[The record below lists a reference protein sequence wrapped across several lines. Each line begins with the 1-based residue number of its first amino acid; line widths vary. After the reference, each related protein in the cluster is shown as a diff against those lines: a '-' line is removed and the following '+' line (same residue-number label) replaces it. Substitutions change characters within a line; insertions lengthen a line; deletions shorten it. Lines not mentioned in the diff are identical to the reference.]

1 MYDEVILDQLHQQG
15 LTEPTLI
22 QQRTYQPIREGE
34 NLLALAKTGTG
45 KTLAYGLPV
54 LERIKKIGGQ
64 AVIFEPTAELA
75 VQVSTVLAP
84 YAAALSLKT
93 LGLIGS
99 GNRQR
104 QLEKLRQ
111 RRPAILVAT
120 PGRFFD
126 ILTAGKLQAAN
137 FRSLVIDEP
146 DDVLE
151 FQNLDLFQQ
160 LSQQLPILCQI
171 LLFGAT
177 ISTPVARCETVFSR
191 KFLQIDVRPD
201 QQLKLQHEFLQ
212 VDNAHKLDFLQRLTR
227 TKHFKGIIFFNN
239 NRRLEHF
246 AGILGHT
253 KMHFA
258 VLGTKMSSQA
268 RQHARRSFING
279 KVKLL
284 LATDLAARGLDI
296 PGVTDVVNFDLPDN
310 QADYLHRAGRTG
322 RMGKPGFVVTLG
334 DDHDFRTLQQLVG
347 QAVTV
352 ERVYFGKR
360 GLTTKKPQIKPVHA
374 DKPKHKKRR
383 RRSQRNKGYHPQ
395 KWRKE
400 KK

>member
-1 MYDEVILDQLHQQG
+1 MYEETILKQLHEQG
-15 LTEPTLI
+15 LHQPALI
-22 QQRTYQPIREGE
+22 QAKTYQPIKDGE

-45 KTLAYGLPV
+45 KTLAYALPV

-75 VQVSTVLAP
+75 VQVSDVIMPFAK
-84 YAAALSLKT
+84 ALGLKT

-104 QLEKLRQ
+104 QLQKLRE

-126 ILTAGKLQAAN
+126 ILSTGKLQAAN
-137 FRSLVIDEP
+137 LRSLVIDEP

-151 FQNLDLFQQ
+151 FQNLDLFQS
-160 LSQQLPILCQI
+160 LSRQLPVLCQV

-177 ISTPVARCETVFSR
+177 MSTSVARCETVFSR
-191 KFLQIDVRPD
+191 KFLQIDVRAE
-201 QQLKLQHEFLQ
+201 QELKLHHEFLQ

-227 TKHFKGIIFFNN
+227 SKHFKGIVFFNN

-253 KMHFA
+253 KLRFA

-268 RQHARRSFING
+268 RQQARRRFI
-279 KVKLL
+279 KSEVKLL
-284 LATDLAARGLDI
+284 LATDLAARGLDL
-296 PGVTDVVNFDLPDN
+296 PGVTDVVNFDLPAN

-322 RMGKPGFVVTLG
+322 RMGKPGFVITLG
-334 DDHDFRTLQQLVG
+334 DDHDARSLRQLVG
-347 QAVTV
+347 DEIKI
-352 ERVYFGKR
+352 ERVYFGKS
-360 GLTTKKPQIKPVHA
+360 GLTTKAPQAKVEPAPKPN
-374 DKPKHKKRR
+374 HKKHRQRR
-383 RRSQRNKGYHPQ
+383 QRNKGYHPQ

-400 KK
+400 K

>member
-1 MYDEVILDQLHQQG
+1 MYDEVILNQLQEQG
-15 LTEPTLI
+15 LKQPTLI
-22 QQRTYQPIREGE
+22 QQRTYQLVKDGE

-45 KTLAYGLPV
+45 KTLAYSLPV

-75 VQVSTVLAP
+75 VQVSSVIAP
-84 YAAALSLKT
+84 YAAALGLKT

-99 GNRQR
+99 GNSQR

-126 ILTAGKLQAAN
+126 ILAAGKLQPAN

-151 FQNLDLFQQ
+151 FQNLNLFQN
-160 LSQQLPILCQI
+160 LSRQLPVLCQI

-201 QQLKLQHEFLQ
+201 QQLKLHHEFLQ

-227 TKHFKGIIFFNN
+227 EKHFKGIVFFNN

-253 KMHFA
+253 KMRFA
-258 VLGTKMSSQA
+258 VLGTKMSTQA
-268 RQHARRSFING
+268 RQQARRRFIKG
-279 KVKLL
+279 EVKLL

-296 PGVTDVVNFDLPDN
+296 PGVTDVVNFDLPAN

-322 RMGKPGFVVTLG
+322 RMGKTGFVVTLG
-334 DDHDFRTLQQLVG
+334 DDHDFRVLRQLLGEEV
-347 QAVTV
+347 VL

-360 GLTTKKPQIKPVHA
+360 GLTAKQPQPQTAPVPKPTRKKHRK
-374 DKPKHKKRR
+374 
-383 RRSQRNKGYHPQ
+383 RSQRNKGYHPR

-400 KK
+400 K

>member
-1 MYDEVILDQLHQQG
+1 MYEETILKQLHEQG
-15 LTEPTLI
+15 LHQPALI
-22 QQRTYQPIREGE
+22 QAKTYQPIKDGE

-45 KTLAYGLPV
+45 KTLAYALPV

-75 VQVSTVLAP
+75 VQVSDVIMPFAK
-84 YAAALSLKT
+84 ALGLKT

-104 QLEKLRQ
+104 QLQKLRE

-126 ILTAGKLQAAN
+126 ILSTGKLQAAN
-137 FRSLVIDEP
+137 LRSLVIDEP

-151 FQNLDLFQQ
+151 FQNLDLFQS
-160 LSQQLPILCQI
+160 LSRQLPVLCQV

-177 ISTPVARCETVFSR
+177 MSTSVARCETVFSR
-191 KFLQIDVRPD
+191 KFLQIDVRAE
-201 QQLKLQHEFLQ
+201 QELKLHHEFLQ

-227 TKHFKGIIFFNN
+227 SKHFKGIVFFNN

-253 KMHFA
+253 KLRFA

-268 RQHARRSFING
+268 RQQARRRFI
-279 KVKLL
+279 KS
-284 LATDLAARGLDI
+284 
-296 PGVTDVVNFDLPDN
+296 
-310 QADYLHRAGRTG
+310 
-322 RMGKPGFVVTLG
+322 
-334 DDHDFRTLQQLVG
+334 
-347 QAVTV
+347 
-352 ERVYFGKR
+352 E
-360 GLTTKKPQIKPVHA
+360 
-374 DKPKHKKRR
+374 
-383 RRSQRNKGYHPQ
+383 
-395 KWRKE
+395 
-400 KK
+400 